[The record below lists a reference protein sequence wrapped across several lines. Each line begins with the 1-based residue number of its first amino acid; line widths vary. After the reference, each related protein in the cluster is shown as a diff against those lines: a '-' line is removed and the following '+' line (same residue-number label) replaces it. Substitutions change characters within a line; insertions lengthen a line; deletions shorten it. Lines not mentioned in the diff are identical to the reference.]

1 MNRAFRAL
9 GRRNVLIA
17 ALGVVVIAAG
27 SGVGIYLQSRAH
39 RALPQSA
46 TRNVSAAPT
55 AVPVG
60 VTTVVEPKQA
70 VTLTVVSTKPGNGT
84 AAIPLERGMTLAFN
98 LAVNPAA
105 VKSFLSMQATNSP
118 APIVSATAGHA
129 KTATESVFKPSAK
142 IACGSSV
149 NVTVP

>member
-17 ALGVVVIAAG
+17 VVGVVVIAAG

-70 VTLTVVSTKPGNGT
+70 VTLTVVSTKPGNGS
-84 AAIPLERGMTLAFN
+84 AAIPLESGITLAFN

-105 VKSFLSMQATNSP
+105 VKSFLSRRFRPFSP
-118 APIVSATAGHA
+118 NRSQLFLIFFTPQPMLLDGYRLSR
-129 KTATESVFKPSAK
+129 
-142 IACGSSV
+142 
-149 NVTVP
+149 

>member
-17 ALGVVVIAAG
+17 VLGVVVIGAG

-39 RALPQSA
+39 HPMPQSA

-70 VTLTVVSTKPGNGT
+70 VTLTVVSTKPGNGS
-84 AAIPLERGMTLAFN
+84 AAIPLESGITLAFN

-105 VKSFLSMQATNSP
+105 VKSFLSIQATNSP
-118 APIVSATAGHA
+118 APILAGTVGQGKKLLTAAGL
-129 KTATESVFKPSAK
+129 TARLNARVIPL
-142 IACGSSV
+142 
-149 NVTVP
+149 